1 MYFITICPTNE
12 HNEIDDLA
20 SITLIDS
27 KHWTQRTQ
35 SVLVFTLATVQSMN
49 VVFMP
54 FFRIRDS
61 FQVKLIIYNKL
72 RI

>member
-27 KHWTQRTQ
+27 KRWTQRTQ
-35 SVLVFTLATVQSMN
+35 RVSLPLLWQLCRV
-49 VVFMP
+49 
-54 FFRIRDS
+54 
-61 FQVKLIIYNKL
+61 
-72 RI
+72 